1 MSLKPLFAVSTL
13 AVLAGCQG
21 GPVALPAL
29 YGQRD
34 AIQRVIDDIE
44 TRYNIAP
51 RPSMGL
57 RPEDEATKA
66 ASARLLDENAAL
78 RKEIEEMNGEW
89 FKSLST
95 EQQLRWKISH
105 DLITSCA
112 RTEVRHVV
120 EDALKTPSDGSPAPA
135 AGTNPNGAPPSAP
148 SSGPA
153 PGR

>member
-1 MSLKPLFAVSTL
+1 MSLKPLFLVSTL

-51 RPSMGL
+51 RPAMGL
-57 RPEDEATKA
+57 RPEDEASKA

-78 RKEIEEMNGEW
+78 RKQIEEMNGEW
-89 FKSLST
+89 FKRLST
-95 EQQLRWKISH
+95 EQQL
-105 DLITSCA
+105 
-112 RTEVRHVV
+112 
-120 EDALKTPSDGSPAPA
+120 
-135 AGTNPNGAPPSAP
+135 
-148 SSGPA
+148 
-153 PGR
+153 